1 MEGIVVLAGWVERR
15 LVWLVVAVG
24 AAGIAVAGP
33 PRAIAEAGGIN
44 LALALLVAAVGL
56 GVDPAELLP
65 PRDLLRRCLVVVI
78 AGAAALPLLAWA
90 VGRLVS
96 DPALRGGVLAAGV
109 APAEVASVAIVAL
122 AGGQASVAMTVLVGS
137 TLLSVLTAGPVLSL
151 LAGGASA
158 DPTSILAGLA
168 LVVGLPLLVGIAL
181 RRLLRRRPEPAQVSA
196 LGSLLMVLVL
206 VWLVA
211 GQIQLSRQYLLVGVA
226 LLAFV
231 AGSSAL
237 GLLLS
242 AGLPATE
249 RLALTLPTGMR
260 DFAIAAG
267 IAVQAFGEAAAA
279 PLGLY
284 GLMVLLMGAVAAARN
299 QPGRLERRARTIGA

>member
-1 MEGIVVLAGWVERR
+1 MGGIVGLVGWVERR
-15 LVWLVVAVG
+15 LVWLVVTVG

-44 LALALLVAAVGL
+44 VALALLVAAVGL
-56 GVDPAELLP
+56 GVDPAEIMP

-78 AGAAALPLLAWA
+78 AGAAVLPLLAWA
-90 VGRLVS
+90 AGQLVS

-168 LVVGLPLLVGIAL
+168 LVVGLPLVVGIVL
-181 RRLLRRRPEPAQVSA
+181 RRVLRRRPEPAQVSQ
-196 LGSLLMVLVL
+196 LGSLLMVLAL

-211 GQIQLSRQYLLVGVA
+211 GQIQLSRQYLLVAVA
-226 LLAFV
+226 LLLAFV
-231 AGSSAL
+231 AGSTAL
-237 GLLLS
+237 GRLLS
-242 AGLPATE
+242 AGLPVPE

-284 GLMVLLMGAVAAARN
+284 GLMVLLIGAVAAAR
-299 QPGRLERRARTIGA
+299 

>member
-1 MEGIVVLAGWVERR
+1 MGGIVGLVGWVERR
-15 LVWLVVAVG
+15 LVWLVVTVG

-44 LALALLVAAVGL
+44 VALALLVAAVGL
-56 GVDPAELLP
+56 GVDPAEIMP

-78 AGAAALPLLAWA
+78 AGAAVLPLLAWA
-90 VGRLVS
+90 AGQLVS

-168 LVVGLPLLVGIAL
+168 LVVGLPLVVGIVL
-181 RRLLRRRPEPAQVSA
+181 RRVLRRRPEPAQVSQ
-196 LGSLLMVLVL
+196 LGSLLMVLAL

-211 GQIQLSRQYLLVGVA
+211 GQIQLSRQYLLVAVA

-231 AGSSAL
+231 AGSTAL
-237 GLLLS
+237 GRLLS
-242 AGLPATE
+242 AGLPVPE

-284 GLMVLLMGAVAAARN
+284 GLMVLLIGAVAAAR
-299 QPGRLERRARTIGA
+299 